1 MLNDLVTLVR
11 KEYEKLDNE
20 KSRIE
25 ERIKGATQ
33 QAEVEM
39 KKARAEAFEIG
50 LKEEDM
56 SLLACIERLE
66 KITKSTLSAAGDCG
80 IKKPSFSEP
89 TTEGDVS
96 KELKKVKETIKS
108 CRMQITATSRFSEL
122 QRDWKQVNDAK
133 KEFEETSA
141 KVKGAIEEHV
151 RMEKEWGTIE
161 HIEKTG
167 KWTQDRRR
175 KTEE

>member
-1 MLNDLVTLVR
+1 LVR

-50 LKEEDM
+50 LKEDI

-108 CRMQITATSRFSEL
+108 CRMQINRYL
-122 QRDWKQVNDAK
+122 
-133 KEFEETSA
+133 
-141 KVKGAIEEHV
+141 
-151 RMEKEWGTIE
+151 
-161 HIEKTG
+161 
-167 KWTQDRRR
+167 
-175 KTEE
+175 